1 MFTRPGEVMTHDPE
15 VLETFARQY
24 GVASRGELLALG
36 VSRWSLTRWSRRG
49 IIAPVFTDVFV
60 LAGTILSF
68 EGRCMAV
75 QLHFG
80 DRAYLCG
87 TTAAALL
94 GARSMP
100 RSRVAVT
107 VAPTAHIGDVPDWV
121 RVRRSAWRDDGDV
134 CTRADGLRLS
144 SPTRTM
150 FDVASE
156 FNDHRFSRFA
166 EDLWHL
172 GLATPDDASDY
183 LQLVRRSGRRGVR
196 RLETWLDSI
205 RGRSRPAQSGL
216 ELDLIDAL
224 REVGLPDPARQYP
237 VSLLTGEVVHIDIAW
252 PDVRFGLEP
261 GHSWWHGGDLKQRA
275 DMSRDRACGEVG
287 WDIKR
292 FDEAM
297 RQSPMA
303 AARQIKVLYQQRRIL
318 IRAG

>member
-1 MFTRPGEVMTHDPE
+1 MTRDPQ
-15 VLETFARQY
+15 VLEAFARQY
-24 GVASRGELLALG
+24 GAASRGQLLALG
-36 VSRWSLTRWSRRG
+36 VSRWTLSRGWRRG
-49 IIAPVFTDVFV
+49 TVAPVFADVFV
-60 LAGTILSF
+60 LAGTTLSF
-68 EGRCMAV
+68 EGRCMAA

-80 DRAYLCG
+80 DRAYLSG
-87 TTAAALL
+87 PTAAALL

-100 RSRVAVT
+100 RARIAVT
-107 VAPTAHIGDVPDWV
+107 VDPTTYVRNVPDWV
-121 RVRRSAWRDDGDV
+121 RVRRSAWRLHGDV
-134 CTRADGLRLS
+134 FTRRDGLRLS

-183 LQLVRRSGRRGVR
+183 LQLVRRSGRGGVR
-196 RLETWLDSI
+196 RLETWLDSV
-205 RGRSRPAQSGL
+205 RGRWRPAQSEL

-224 REVGLPDPARQYP
+224 REVGLPEPARQHP
-237 VSLLTGEVVHIDIAW
+237 VSLLTGEVVHIGVAW
-252 PDVRFGLEP
+252 PDVRFGVEP

-275 DMSRDRACGEVG
+275 DMARDRACGEVG

-297 RQSPMA
+297 RADPMA
-303 AARQIKVLYQQRRIL
+303 AARQIKNIYRQRRVL
-318 IRAG
+318 IDAG